1 MAFCVWLLSL
11 NITFQSLS
19 CIGTDIVVLI
29 CISLMISDIFPV
41 LMNHLHILLV
51 KYLLKSFAHFWIG
64 LCILFLSCKSSL
76 YILDTGPLLDIWF
89 AHIFSCL
96 VCVFIFL
103 LVNFEAQKFYFI
115 YLFIYLLLAK
125 QCLCFL
131 VFYFLNFKI
140 FNSYM
145 RYQTWT
151 PLPPPS
157 P

>member
-115 YLFIYLLLAK
+115 LFIYLFFVGKAMSLLFS
-125 QCLCFL
+125 FL
-131 VFYFLNFKI
+131 FFK
-140 FNSYM
+140 F
-145 RYQTWT
+145 
-151 PLPPPS
+151 
-157 P
+157 